1 MNRRTLL
8 KLLAATAIVGC
19 DRDDKAVEKMRVV
32 VVGAGIIGAS
42 IAYHLAKGG
51 AQVTVIDRTAP
62 ASHASRGTFAWI
74 NATWAKQ
81 PRSYHELSQLSV
93 AYWQELHRSLDL
105 PVRWGGSLEWFSE
118 VERQDRLREQIAEQ
132 VEWGEPARM
141 VDSAEFRE
149 LEPGV
154 LFDDDWAA
162 AMSPNDG
169 AVDPIAATKQLLA
182 AATALGATVE
192 YPAELNAL
200 SMTGGRLSAVATS
213 AGPIPADRVVL
224 ATGAEPGIA
233 QAVAGIE
240 VPQRSTPG
248 IIAITEPRPPVLN
261 RIIAAPGI
269 HMHQRNDGRVVIG
282 EQDGVP
288 ATQAHARRLVGRP
301 NQFPADEIA
310 QQHAARM
317 LATATRFAPEL
328 QDSTI
333 EHVYIGW
340 RPLPIDGHPVIGPS
354 PARKD
359 IYIAV
364 MHSGVTLAPIV
375 GRLAAQEI
383 LSGEAVDILAP
394 YRADRDFT
402 LIKRY

>member
-1 MNRRTLL
+1 MDRRTLL

-19 DRDDKAVEKMRVV
+19 DRGDKAVEKLRVV

-51 AQVTVIDRTAP
+51 ADVTVIDRKAP

-81 PRSYHELSQLSV
+81 PRSYHELSQMSV
-93 AYWQELHRSLDL
+93 AYWRELHRSLDL
-105 PVRWGGSLEWFSE
+105 PVRWGGSLEWFSSA
-118 VERQDRLREQIAEQ
+118 ERQDKLREHIAEQ
-132 VEWGEPARM
+132 VDWGEPARM

-149 LEPGV
+149 LEPAV
-154 LFDDDWAA
+154 VFDDDWTAA
-162 AMSPNDG
+162 LSPNDG
-169 AVDPIAATKQLLA
+169 AVDPVAATKQLLA
-182 AATALGATVE
+182 AATTLGATIK
-192 YPAELNAL
+192 YPAELKAL

-213 AGPIPADRVVL
+213 EGPIRADRVVL
-224 ATGAEPGIA
+224 ATGAEPGIT
-233 QAVAGIE
+233 QAVAGIDI
-240 VPQRSTPG
+240 PQRSTPG

-269 HMHQRNDGRVVIG
+269 HMHQRDDGRVVIG
-282 EQDGVP
+282 EQEGVP
-288 ATQAHARRLVGRP
+288 DTEAHARRLIGRP
-301 NQFPADEIA
+301 NQFPAEEIA

-317 LATATRFAPEL
+317 LATATQFTPEL
-328 QDSTI
+328 ENSII

-340 RPLPIDGHPVIGPS
+340 RPLPLDGHPVIGPS
-354 PARKD
+354 PIRKD

-364 MHSGVTLAPIV
+364 MHSGVTLAPIA

-383 LSGEAVDILAP
+383 LSGDPAEILVP
-394 YRADRDFT
+394 YRADRDFA